1 MVHGKGQI
9 PFVTLHGKFSPQLLG
24 DDVADSVLQL
34 LIKKPVPAVVLD
46 LSCYS
51 FVLALQVRPV
61 ADVGVLRKAVV
72 TVKRAPEN
80 LLCLSRCIGKKIGN
94 AAVTLGSIGEAGTAY
109 RGFL

>member
-1 MVHGKGQI
+1 M
-9 PFVTLHGKFSPQLLG
+9 
-24 DDVADSVLQL
+24 
-34 LIKKPVPAVVLD
+34 LD
-46 LSCYS
+46 LSCYG

-94 AAVTLGSIGEAGTAY
+94 AAVTLGSIGEAGTAI
-109 RGFL
+109 GFL